1 MQGPEKAFFTSY
13 PELKHYQD
21 KIFFVYA
28 STHYDHA
35 ITRRD
40 MLEIVAEI
48 RGARKAGRN
57 KIIFFNSSE
66 TYMPGF
72 LHKAQCIAE
81 IVSEIPKS
89 DLFYSV
95 GAVEGQQF
103 YNELCEK
110 FGWENRFTVLSSHH
124 FEYTIFSH
132 ASHNDSL
139 DIPYEI
145 RPKEKLFVCF
155 NKLHRKHRLKLLA
168 EAIRSGWL
176 EKSFYSFEGAT
187 KTWFDPDVRK
197 GLPLTVKDL
206 KTIETIEDKLPL
218 RLNITADRHNPVDVR
233 EDDLEYHQDSYFSII
248 TETIF
253 EPYHPGE
260 QLMGYMDTLFLSEKI
275 YKPFAFK
282 HPFIAVAWHG
292 AIKALRERGYKTFHP
307 YIDESY
313 DDETDPK
320 ERFQMIVDEIKRLEQ
335 FTTEE
340 WIEWQKNIKP
350 IVEYNYKYLLSLT
363 DHRVGPPVDHLFKD

>member
-103 YNELCEK
+103 YDELCEK

-132 ASHNDSL
+132 TSHNDSL

-197 GLPLTVKDL
+197 RLPLTVKDL

>member
-48 RGARKAGRN
+48 RGARKVGRN

-66 TYMPGF
+66 TFMPGF

-103 YNELCEK
+103 YDELCEK

-187 KTWFDPDVRK
+187 KTWFDPDVRE

-313 DDETDPK
+313 DDEVDPEK
-320 ERFQMIVDEIKRLEQ
+320 RFQMVVKEIKRLEQ
-335 FTTEE
+335 FTKEE

-363 DHRVGPPVDHLFKD
+363 DHRVGLPVDHLFKD

>member
-1 MQGPEKAFFTSY
+1 MQGPEKSFFTSF
-13 PELKHYQD
+13 PELKHFQD

-28 STHYDHA
+28 STHIDHA

-40 MLEIVAEI
+40 VREIVAEI
-48 RGARKAGRN
+48 RGARKAGKN

-66 TYMPGF
+66 TYMPSF
-72 LHKAQCIAE
+72 LHKAQAIAE
-81 IVSEIPKS
+81 LLYEIPKS

-95 GAVEGQQF
+95 GAVEGQHF
-103 YNELCEK
+103 YDALCEK
-110 FGWENRFTVLSSHH
+110 NGWENRFNILSCHH
-124 FEYTIFSH
+124 FEYTIFNH
-132 ASHNDSL
+132 ASHDTSL
-139 DIPYEI
+139 DVPYEV

-168 EAIRSGWL
+168 EAIRNGWL
-176 EKSFYSFEGAT
+176 DKSFYSFEGAT
-187 KTWFDPDVRK
+187 IDWFDESRRIR
-197 GLPLTVKDL
+197 LPISEEDL
-206 KTIETIEDKLPL
+206 HTIETIEHRLPL
-218 RLNITADRHNPVDVR
+218 RLNITEKRENPVDVR
-233 EDDLEYHQDSYFSII
+233 EEDLHYHQDSYFSII
-248 TETIF
+248 TETVF
-253 EPYHPGE
+253 EPYNTGE
-260 QLMGYMDTLFLSEKI
+260 QLMGYIDTLFLSEKI

-292 AIKALRERGYKTFHP
+292 AIKALRDRGYKTFHP

-313 DDETDPK
+313 DDEVDPEK
-320 ERFQMIVDEIKRLEQ
+320 RFQMVIKEIKRLEQ

>member
-1 MQGPEKAFFTSY
+1 MQGPERAFFTTF

-21 KIFFVYA
+21 RIFFVYA
-28 STHYDHA
+28 STHVDHS

-40 MLEIVAEI
+40 VREIVAEI
-48 RGARKAGRN
+48 RGARKAGKD

-66 TYMPGF
+66 TYMPSF
-72 LHKAQCIAE
+72 INKAQAIAE
-81 IVSEIPKS
+81 LLNEIPKS
-89 DLFYSV
+89 DLFYTV

-103 YNELCEK
+103 YDEMCK
-110 FGWENRFTVLSSHH
+110 KKGWENRFTVLSCHH

-132 ASHNDSL
+132 ASHDVSL
-139 DIPYEI
+139 DVPYEV

-168 EAIRSGWL
+168 ESIRNGWL
-176 EKSFYSFEGAT
+176 DKSFYSFEGAT
-187 KTWFDPDVRK
+187 SDWFHKRYRI
-197 GLPLTVKDL
+197 GLPISEDDL
-206 KTIETIEDKLPL
+206 KLIETIEHKLPL
-218 RLNITADRHNPVDVR
+218 RLNITEKRDNPVDVR
-233 EDDLEYHQDSYFSII
+233 KEDLHYHQDSYFSII

-282 HPFIAVAWHG
+282 HPFIAIAWHG
-292 AIKALRERGYKTFHP
+292 SIKALRERGYKTFHP

-313 DDETDPK
+313 DDEPNPEK
-320 ERFQMIVDEIKRLEQ
+320 RFQMIANEIKRLEQ

>member
-1 MQGPEKAFFTSY
+1 MTGPETAFFKSY
-13 PELKHYQD
+13 PELKFYKD

-28 STHYDHA
+28 SSHVNHA

-40 MLEIVAEI
+40 VREIVGEI
-48 RGARKAGRN
+48 RGARKEGKT

-72 LHKAQCIAE
+72 FHKAQCIAE
-81 IVSEIPKS
+81 LVPEIPKS
-89 DLFYSV
+89 DLFYTV
-95 GAVEGQQF
+95 GAVEGQEF
-103 YNELCEK
+103 YDKICEK
-110 FGWENRFTVLSSHH
+110 NGWENRFTVLSSHH

-132 ASHNDSL
+132 ASHDMSL
-139 DIPYEI
+139 DVPYVVK
-145 RPKEKLFVCF
+145 PKEKLFVCF

-168 EAIRSGWL
+168 EAIRSNWL
-176 EKSFYSFEGAT
+176 DKSFYSFEGAFPG
-187 KTWFDPDVRK
+187 WLNFNGSVN
-197 GLPLTVKDL
+197 LPVNEDDL
-206 KTIETIEDKLPL
+206 STIKSIEDKLPL
-218 RLNITADRHNPVDVR
+218 RLNIRENRENPVDVR
-233 EDDLEYHQDSYFSII
+233 EEDLYYHQESYFSVI
-248 TETIF
+248 TETVF
-253 EPYHPGE
+253 EPYQPGE
-260 QLMGYMDTLFLSEKI
+260 QLMSYMDTLFLSEKI

-282 HPFIAVAWHG
+282 HPFIALAWPG
-292 AIKALRERGYKTFHP
+292 SLKALRDRGYKTFHP

-313 DDETDPK
+313 DDETDP
-320 ERFQMIVDEIKRLEQ
+320 EIRFKMVTDEIKRLEK

>member
-1 MQGPEKAFFTSY
+1 MQGPEQAFFTTY
-13 PELKHYQD
+13 PELRHYKD
-21 KIFFVYA
+21 RIFFVYA
-28 STHYDHA
+28 STHIDHA

-40 MLEIVAEI
+40 VREIVAEI
-48 RGARKAGRN
+48 RGARKAGKD

-72 LHKAQCIAE
+72 IAKAQCIAE
-81 IVSEIPKS
+81 LLHEIPKS
-89 DLFYSV
+89 DLFYTV

-103 YNELCEK
+103 YDEMCEK
-110 FGWENRFTVLSSHH
+110 NGWVNRFTVLSCHH

-132 ASHNDSL
+132 ATHDISL
-139 DIPYEI
+139 DVPYEV

-168 EAIRSGWL
+168 EAIRNDWL
-176 EKSFYSFEGAT
+176 DKSFYSFEGAT
-187 KTWFDPDVRK
+187 TDWFDETRRI
-197 GLPLTVKDL
+197 GLPVSNQDL
-206 KTIETIEDKLPL
+206 KSIESIQDKLPL
-218 RLNITADRHNPVDVR
+218 RLNITDQRENPVDVR
-233 EDDLEYHQDSYFSII
+233 EEDLQYHQDSYFSII
-248 TETIF
+248 TETVF

-260 QLMGYMDTLFLSEKI
+260 QLMGYMNTLFLSEKI

-292 AIKALRERGYKTFHP
+292 AIKALRDRGYKTFHP

-313 DDETDPK
+313 DDETDPEK
-320 ERFQMIVDEIKRLEQ
+320 RFQMIIKEIKRLEQ

>member
-103 YNELCEK
+103 YDELCEK